1 MDYVGQVILI
11 VISMVFVSN
20 FVLAKFLGLCPFLG
34 VSRKTDSA
42 VGMGLA
48 VIFVMTMTSIVTY
61 YLFRYVLE
69 PGPENVFRGL
79 IGEQTSL
86 TPVLK
91 VISYILVIA
100 ALVQFVEIV
109 LKKSAPALYKALG
122 IYLPLIT
129 TNCAVMGVALLNT
142 TDAPAMI
149 RRLGLVGVLAQG
161 VGAGV
166 GFLLAMMLMS
176 GIRERL
182 EVMPV
187 PKALRGIPIALIC
200 TGMMALAFMGFQG
213 MIKIE

>member
-34 VSRKTDSA
+34 VTRKTDSA

-48 VIFVMTMTSIVTY
+48 VIFVMTMTSVVTY
-61 YLFRYVLE
+61 FLFRYVLE

-79 IGEQTSL
+79 IGEETSL

-109 LKKSAPALYKALG
+109 LKKTAPALYKALG

-149 RRLGLVGVLAQG
+149 RRLGFVGVLAQG
-161 VGAGV
+161 IGAGA

-187 PKALRGIPIALIC
+187 PKALRGVPIALIC

-213 MIKIE
+213 MIRIE

>member
-1 MDYVGQVILI
+1 MMDLMLVI
-11 VISMVFVSN
+11 VSMVFVSN
-20 FVLAKFLGLCPFLG
+20 FVLTKFLGLCPFLG
-34 VSRKTDSA
+34 VTRKTDSA

-61 YLFRYVLE
+61 FLFHCVLE
-69 PGPENVFRGL
+69 RYK
-79 IGEQTSL
+79 L

-91 VISYILVIA
+91 VTSYILVIA

-109 LKKSAPALYKALG
+109 LKKTAPALYKALG

-142 TDAPAMI
+142 TDAGKTI
-149 RRLGLVGVLAQG
+149 QRLGFPGVLAQG

-166 GFLLAMMLMS
+166 GFLVAMLLMS

-182 EVMPV
+182 EIMPV
-187 PKALRGIPIALIC
+187 PRALKGIPIALVC
-200 TGMMALAFMGFQG
+200 TGLMALAFMGFQG
-213 MIKIE
+213 MIQGE

>member
-1 MDYVGQVILI
+1 MDLIGQLIL
-11 VISMVFVSN
+11 VVVSMVFVSN
-20 FVLAKFLGLCPFLG
+20 FILTKFLGLCPFLG
-34 VSRKTDSA
+34 VTRKTDSA

-48 VIFVMTMTSIVTY
+48 VIFVMTMTSVVTY
-61 YLFRYVLE
+61 FLYHYVLQA
-69 PGPENVFRGL
+69 
-79 IGEQTSL
+79 GEHNIFGITDPRWAL

-109 LKKSAPALYKALG
+109 LKKAAPALYKALG

-142 TDAPAMI
+142 TNAGKTI
-149 RRLGLVGVLAQG
+149 QQLGFAGVLAQG

-166 GFLLAMMLMS
+166 GFLVAMLLMS

-182 EVMPV
+182 EIMPI
-187 PKALRGIPIALIC
+187 PEALKGIPIALVS
-200 TGMMALAFMGFQG
+200 TGIMALAFMGFGG
-213 MIKIE
+213 MIPGD